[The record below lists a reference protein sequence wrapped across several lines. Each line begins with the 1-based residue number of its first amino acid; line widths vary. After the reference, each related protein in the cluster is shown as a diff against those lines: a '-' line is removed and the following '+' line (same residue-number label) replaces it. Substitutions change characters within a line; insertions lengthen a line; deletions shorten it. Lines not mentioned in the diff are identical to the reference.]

1 MRKVWSPSGYHPGI
15 QHSWVGKDES
25 LINYN
30 EGLGAVVTKGKV
42 GVDNQPSS
50 IQEGDDNVVA
60 GNDIDV
66 TNGVKFSAQIKP
78 LTEMLHKINVAE
90 KSRENNANLSSL
102 SKNTQKVTDQEKGKL
117 LSQMKEIT
125 DRQEQQHAAEDA
137 IKYNAVNDTLHANS
151 GKDDLPDYAE
161 GKSTSKSRSSVSIR
175 TSGGRIPW
183 AYRFMP
189 GLVGM
194 GAEAYMYDWWRR
206 NPIQYHSTYA
216 RNPYERLAL
225 RTMSHNKINPYDAIR
240 AAQDAERRGE
250 YRIDQSGG
258 LTGAQ
263 RYLAKVAGTL
273 GNAQNMANIYQETN
287 EKNAALRNQYAE
299 AAAKIGEQDAQRAQ
313 HANQHDWDDYVAA
326 HGRKTKG
333 IETHIAGFVNQ
344 LNHMYANEAKY
355 KMWRDSVAMYQQQ
368 LDDENAKWLA
378 AWNYAHPTVK
388 RDPNWNKTTS
398 AGNGSKVAQNST
410 TSNPYEWKRP
420 QLPSYQDVVNGGW
433 NGAGWSGIP
442 SLATPPYVGG
452 NRSASTS
459 GNNQSTNNSV
469 TYSPNY
475 FGSWPNQ
482 AYRFGNLG
490 NGNTGNR
497 YYNWMPIMN
506 KMSANPYWEGRY
518 AQAYPN
524 VQTGFDMYP
533 NQNRYSL
540 INGMPVNM
548 EKFGRGWY
556 DYGNGWNFNVD
567 GNTNFLDVKQNWFNV
582 DGPNGWY
589 RPYSRGK
596 DRKKGFR
603 K

>member
-1 MRKVWSPSGYHPGI
+1 MKKVWSPSGYKPGV
-15 QHSWVGKDES
+15 QGSWVGKGES
-25 LINYN
+25 LINYDD
-30 EGLGAVVTKGKV
+30 GKGQVVTKGSV
-42 GVDNQPSS
+42 GKDNQPSS
-50 IQEGDDNVVA
+50 ITEGDNNVIA
-60 GNDIDV
+60 GNDIDWS
-66 TNGVKFSAQIKP
+66 NGISFAKQVAP
-78 LTEMLHKINVAE
+78 MTALLNKINKAE
-90 KSRENNANLSSL
+90 DYRSKSSNLSSL
-102 SKNTQKVTDQEKGKL
+102 SKNTQRITDQEKGKL

-125 DRQEQQHAAEDA
+125 DRQEQQHAIEDA
-137 IKYNAVNDTLHANS
+137 IKYNNTNDMLYANN
-151 GKDDLPDYAE
+151 GKDALPGYAE

-189 GLVGM
+189 GLAGM

-216 RNPYERLAL
+216 RNPYERQAL
-225 RTMSHNKINPYDAIR
+225 RTMAQNRINPYNAIR

-273 GNAQNMANIYQETN
+273 GNAQNMANIYQEAD

-355 KMWRDSVAMYQQQ
+355 KMWRDSIAMYQQQ
-368 LDDENAKWLA
+368 LDDEQARWLA
-378 AWNYAHPTVK
+378 TLGFARQNAA
-388 RDPNWNKTTS
+388 RGS
-398 AGNGSKVAQNST
+398 ATRPAGAVYNPSSIPSKVAALDQRKINPSDIHGYPKT
-410 TSNPYEWKRP
+410 TPF
-420 QLPSYQDVVNGGW
+420 DTV
-433 NGAGWSGIP
+433 SGMIYDKYGYP
-442 SLATPPYVGG
+442 GLATPPYVGG
-452 NRSASTS
+452 NRSTTPS
-459 GNNQSTNNSV
+459 GNNQSTNSSV
-469 TYSPNY
+469 TYNPVY
-475 FGSWPNQ
+475 FGSRPNQ

-497 YYNWMPIMN
+497 YYYDVPFMN
-506 KMSANPYWEGRY
+506 NSAAPQYQIGRY
-518 AQAYPN
+518 WQAYPN
-524 VQTGFDMYP
+524 VQTGFDRYP
-533 NQNRYSL
+533 DQDLYDFSYGIPMRIKRL
-540 INGMPVNM
+540 NGFNPDGTYGDPYWKVT
-548 EKFGRGWY
+548 RGY
-556 DYGNGWNFNVD
+556 PKGTSFDGIYGN
-567 GNTNFLDVKQNWFNV
+567 
-582 DGPNGWY
+582 
-589 RPYSRGK
+589 SGK

>member
-1 MRKVWSPSGYHPGI
+1 MLYANN
-15 QHSWVGKDES
+15 GKD
-25 LINYN
+25 
-30 EGLGAVVTKGKV
+30 A
-42 GVDNQPSS
+42 
-50 IQEGDDNVVA
+50 
-60 GNDIDV
+60 
-66 TNGVKFSAQIKP
+66 
-78 LTEMLHKINVAE
+78 
-90 KSRENNANLSSL
+90 
-102 SKNTQKVTDQEKGKL
+102 
-117 LSQMKEIT
+117 
-125 DRQEQQHAAEDA
+125 
-137 IKYNAVNDTLHANS
+137 
-151 GKDDLPDYAE
+151 LPGYAE
-161 GKSTSKSRSSVSIR
+161 GKSTSKSRSSVSVR
-175 TSGGRIPW
+175 TSSGRIPW

-216 RNPYERLAL
+216 RNPYERQAL
-225 RTMSHNKINPYDAIR
+225 RTMAQNRINPYNAIR

-273 GNAQNMANIYQETN
+273 GNAQNMANIYQEAD

-355 KMWRDSVAMYQQQ
+355 KMWRDSIAMYQQQ
-368 LDDENAKWLA
+368 LDDEQARWAATFGLARQNAARGSA
-378 AWNYAHPTVK
+378 ARP
-388 RDPNWNKTTS
+388 
-398 AGNGSKVAQNST
+398 AGVVYNPSSIPSKVAAFDQRKINPSDIHGYPKT
-410 TSNPYEWKRP
+410 TPF
-420 QLPSYQDVVNGGW
+420 DTV
-433 NGAGWSGIP
+433 SGMIYDKYGYP
-442 SLATPPYVGG
+442 GLATPPYVDG
-452 NRSASTS
+452 NRSASPS
-459 GNNQSTNNSV
+459 GNNQSTNSSV

-497 YYNWMPIMN
+497 YYYETPFINNLAAPQYQI
-506 KMSANPYWEGRY
+506 GRY
-518 AQAYPN
+518 WQAYPN
-524 VQTGFDMYP
+524 VQTGFDRYP
-533 NQNRYSL
+533 DQDLYDFSYGIPMRMRRL
-540 INGMPVNM
+540 NGFNPDGTYGDPYWKVT
-548 EKFGRGWY
+548 RGY
-556 DYGNGWNFNVD
+556 PKGISFD
-567 GNTNFLDVKQNWFNV
+567 GN
-582 DGPNGWY
+582 
-589 RPYSRGK
+589 YSNRGK

>member
-1 MRKVWSPSGYHPGI
+1 MKKVWSPSGYYPGI

-42 GVDNQPSS
+42 GIDNQPSS

-66 TNGVKFSAQIKP
+66 TNGIKFSAQIKP

-137 IKYNAVNDTLHANS
+137 IKYNEVNDTLYANS

-161 GKSTSKSRSSVSIR
+161 GKSTSKSRSSVSVR
-175 TSGGRIPW
+175 TSSGRIPW

-216 RNPYERLAL
+216 INPYERLAL
-225 RTMSHNKINPYDAIR
+225 RTMSHNKVDRYNAIHDAK
-240 AAQDAERRGE
+240 DAERRGE

-258 LTGAQ
+258 LTGSQ
-263 RYLAKVAGTL
+263 RYLAKVASTL
-273 GNAQNMANIYQETN
+273 GNAQNIANINQDID
-287 EKNAALRNQYAE
+287 EKNAALKNQYAE
-299 AAAKIGEQDAQRAQ
+299 AAARIGEQDAQRAQ

-355 KMWRDSVAMYQQQ
+355 KMWRDSVAMYQQE

-398 AGNGSKVAQNST
+398 AGNGSKAAQNST
-410 TSNPYEWKRP
+410 TSNPYAWKRP
-420 QLPSYQDVVNGGW
+420 WLPSYQDVVNGGW
-433 NGAGWSGIP
+433 NGADWNGTP
-442 SLATPPYVGG
+442 PLATPPYVGG
-452 NRSASTS
+452 NRSASPS
-459 GNNQSTNNSV
+459 GSNQSTNSRV

-475 FGSWPNQ
+475 FGFRPNQ

-533 NQNRYSL
+533 NQNKYSL

-548 EKFGRGWY
+548 KNFGKGWY
-556 DYGNGWNFNVD
+556 DYGNGWNFNID

-582 DGPNGWY
+582 DGSNGWY
-589 RPYSRGK
+589 RPYGRGK